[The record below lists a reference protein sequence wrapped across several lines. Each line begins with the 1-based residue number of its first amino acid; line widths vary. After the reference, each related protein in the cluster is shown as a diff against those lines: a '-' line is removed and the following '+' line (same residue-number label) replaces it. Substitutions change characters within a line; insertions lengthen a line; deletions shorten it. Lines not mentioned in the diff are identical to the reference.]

1 MYVRDDTGSCE
12 VIDDPKLG
20 QIRHLSLVDF
30 ISNPQLVE
38 TILFAELSQFR
49 IVVLFQAARDG
60 SAVRLGVKHI
70 LRTVPGVYERAGLFQ
85 SCGDGDYHY
94 DSAHCDAGDQADG
107 SRSGMLPSLHPQ
119 PLYLIHRKFVGS
131 VLNLSGQGP
140 VRDRRSRIVERHV
153 LALCCCDANNF
164 LVLGLWHTCGRH
176 SRNLSDRAARQGE
189 QHSENECDYSL
200 RHKYLLEERSR
211 DREQGIKLVHRR
223 LILFQVD
230 YGGLYP
236 YLSCESI

>member
-94 DSAHCDAGDQADG
+94 DATASNA
-107 SRSGMLPSLHPQ
+107 
-119 PLYLIHRKFVGS
+119 
-131 VLNLSGQGP
+131 
-140 VRDRRSRIVERHV
+140 
-153 LALCCCDANNF
+153 
-164 LVLGLWHTCGRH
+164 
-176 SRNLSDRAARQGE
+176 AARAT
-189 QHSENECDYSL
+189 DP
-200 RHKYLLEERSR
+200 
-211 DREQGIKLVHRR
+211 RR
-223 LILFQVD
+223 
-230 YGGLYP
+230 GKP
-236 YLSCESI
+236 